1 MTHGDNVTF
10 VARLSRRLRDGEL
23 RGKVYKL
30 DPNATE
36 VRDTEVDPAL
46 CPGGPTTVS
55 DLEGWEWTGQG
66 KGW

>member
-36 VRDTEVDPAL
+36 VSYTNEP
-46 CPGGPTTVS
+46 
-55 DLEGWEWTGQG
+55 
-66 KGW
+66 